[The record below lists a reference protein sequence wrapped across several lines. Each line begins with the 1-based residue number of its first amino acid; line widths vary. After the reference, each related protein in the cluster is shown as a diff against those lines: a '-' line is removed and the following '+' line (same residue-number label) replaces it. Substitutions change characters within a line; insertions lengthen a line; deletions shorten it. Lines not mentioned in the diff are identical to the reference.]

1 MTRFPESAVF
11 PSYFLLLQM
20 TTKLKLLPN
29 FLQRKENRREKKAP
43 VGDED
48 IKAESEEEP
57 VEFNDVTLGSA
68 TLESL

>member
-1 MTRFPESAVF
+1 
-11 PSYFLLLQM
+11 M